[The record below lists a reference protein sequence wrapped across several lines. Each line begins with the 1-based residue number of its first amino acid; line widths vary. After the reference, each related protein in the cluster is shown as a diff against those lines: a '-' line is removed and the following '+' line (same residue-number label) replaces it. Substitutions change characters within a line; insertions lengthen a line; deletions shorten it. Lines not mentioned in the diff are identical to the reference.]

1 VTDIITVNKADVVLL
16 YLKSW
21 DETRK
26 CALK

>member
-1 VTDIITVNKADVVLL
+1 VTDIITVDKTDGVLL

-26 CALK
+26 CGLK